1 MKYVFETSSIEHFG
15 EIETWGHLDGFR
27 FLFARRSAMTR
38 HDTVRIV
45 AESGEQAC
53 ALLRRV
59 RPESFRSAR
68 VMVVESDAGEPIAQ
82 HELLWCECGAP
93 IPASEAEYEMN
104 GEVLCRACFD
114 RAVAAGP

>member
-15 EIETWGHLDGFR
+15 ETERCAQLGRFR
-27 FLFARRSAMTR
+27 YSYSRRCAVTR
-38 HDTVRIV
+38 HDTVRFE

-53 ALLRRV
+53 EFLRTL

-114 RAVAAGP
+114 RAVEAGP